1 MNREF
6 LLAVMEKMGFRAK
19 WVWWMRWCISS
30 ARFSIPI
37 NETSIGFFAS
47 SRGLRQGDPL
57 SSFLFIL
64 AMETLSS
71 ILKKGLEGGFIK
83 GFLASRRGVGRAVSH
98 LLFPNDTLIFSDSNK
113 EHLEA
118 LSWTFMWFEA
128 ISGLKIN
135 LDKSKLIPIREV
147 FNIKDLARVFG
158 CKVDSLPSTYLG
170 FPLGAPFKSIHAWDV
185 VEEGFQRRL
194 ALWQRQYLSK
204 VGRLTL
210 LKSTL
215 SSLPIYFISLFV
227 IPCKVSL
234 RLEKIQRDF
243 L

>member
-1 MNREF
+1 M
-6 LLAVMEKMGFRAK
+6 
-19 WVWWMRWCISS
+19 
-30 ARFSIPI
+30 
-37 NETSIGFFAS
+37 
-47 SRGLRQGDPL
+47 
-57 SSFLFIL
+57 
-64 AMETLSS
+64 
-71 ILKKGLEGGFIK
+71 
-83 GFLASRRGVGRAVSH
+83 SH
-98 LLFPNDTLIFSDSNK
+98 LLFVNDTLIFSDSNK
-113 EHLEA
+113 EQLEA
-118 LSWTFMWFEA
+118 LSWAFMWFEA

-135 LDKSKLIPIREV
+135 LDKSKLIPIIEIT
-147 FNIKDLARVFG
+147 NIEDLASMLG
-158 CKVDSLPSTYLG
+158 CKVGSLPSTYWGL
-170 FPLGAPFKSIHAWDV
+170 PLGVPFKSIHAWDV